1 MISWWSRVRGWAMA
15 REDIGAVACPFCGST
30 AKVRKSSPKKG
41 EGQGK
46 LYYSCPQDGLVMPLM
61 PHFQNW
67 MLEHA
72 TMWGADRAERQAAAA
87 AEKTEASKNGGAEAK
102 GGGEIVKPAPAEKV
116 EPAKPAKKKKIV
128 GVGMFARE
136 VEVDE

>member
-1 MISWWSRVRGWAMA
+1 MA
-15 REDIGAVACPFCGST
+15 REDIGEVTCPFCGSV

-46 LYYSCPQDGLVMPLM
+46 LYYSCPNDGLVMPLM
-61 PHFQNW
+61 PDFQNW

-87 AEKTEASKNGGAEAK
+87 IEKTNAPSPTAASEAA
-102 GGGEIVKPAPAEKV
+102 PAPAASVAGDKESG
-116 EPAKPAKKKKIV
+116 KPAAAPAVKARKKKII
-128 GVGMFARE
+128 GVGMYRQE

>member
-1 MISWWSRVRGWAMA
+1 MA
-15 REDIGAVACPFCGST
+15 REDIGEVTCPFCGST

-46 LYYSCPQDGLVMPLM
+46 LYYSCPVDGLVMPLM

-87 AEKTEASKNGGAEAK
+87 TEKKDNPPIAAK
-102 GGGEIVKPAPAEKV
+102 AAPAPAASVAE
-116 EPAKPAKKKKIV
+116 EPESGKPAAAPAVKTKKKKLV
-128 GVGMFARE
+128 GVGMFRRE